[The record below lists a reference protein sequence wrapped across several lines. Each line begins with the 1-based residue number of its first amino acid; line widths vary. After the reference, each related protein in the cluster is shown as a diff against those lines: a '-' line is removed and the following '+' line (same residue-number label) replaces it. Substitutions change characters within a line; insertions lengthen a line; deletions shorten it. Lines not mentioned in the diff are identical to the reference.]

1 VADSWGI
8 RGEFGADSWRI
19 MRFSEAGSMFMRCGY
34 LRPGR
39 DFGRTFARTFGLPDS
54 QLTASFS

>member
-1 VADSWGI
+1 
-8 RGEFGADSWRI
+8 

-39 DFGRTFARTFGLPDS
+39 DFGRTFGLPDS